1 LKVKANK
8 GSYGIDKVNLE
19 EFEKDLKKNLYRIWN
34 RMSSGS
40 YFPPPV
46 KLVEIEK
53 KSGGMRPLGIPTVGD
68 RVAQMVCKMYLEPKL
83 EPVFHEDSY
92 GYRPKKSALDA
103 VGKARERCWRYDWV
117 VDLDIK
123 GFFDNIN
130 HELMMKAVKHHTD
143 LAWILIYVK
152 RWLTAPLELE
162 DGTLKERFKGTP
174 QGGVVSPLLANLFL
188 HYAFDEWMKRN
199 YPYIPFERYADDCIV
214 HCRTEKQARY
224 IKDMINRRMNECH
237 LKLHPEKTK
246 IVYCKDEDRREEYSK
261 IQFDFLGYTFKPRTC
276 KNRKGKL
283 FINFLPAISQ
293 SSIKS
298 IKEKL
303 RLLKLRKW
311 TDRKI
316 QYIAKVVNARL
327 IGWLNYYGRFYK
339 SKLYPVFFVFDCILI
354 KWARNKYKN
363 LRRSW
368 TKAYKW
374 LGKIASKNPKL
385 FIHWQLGL
393 RPKV

>member
-174 QGGVVSPLLANLFL
+174 QGGL
-188 HYAFDEWMKRN
+188 
-199 YPYIPFERYADDCIV
+199 C
-214 HCRTEKQARY
+214 
-224 IKDMINRRMNECH
+224 
-237 LKLHPEKTK
+237 
-246 IVYCKDEDRREEYSK
+246 
-261 IQFDFLGYTFKPRTC
+261 
-276 KNRKGKL
+276 
-283 FINFLPAISQ
+283 
-293 SSIKS
+293 
-298 IKEKL
+298 
-303 RLLKLRKW
+303 
-311 TDRKI
+311 
-316 QYIAKVVNARL
+316 
-327 IGWLNYYGRFYK
+327 
-339 SKLYPVFFVFDCILI
+339 
-354 KWARNKYKN
+354 
-363 LRRSW
+363 
-368 TKAYKW
+368 
-374 LGKIASKNPKL
+374 
-385 FIHWQLGL
+385 
-393 RPKV
+393 